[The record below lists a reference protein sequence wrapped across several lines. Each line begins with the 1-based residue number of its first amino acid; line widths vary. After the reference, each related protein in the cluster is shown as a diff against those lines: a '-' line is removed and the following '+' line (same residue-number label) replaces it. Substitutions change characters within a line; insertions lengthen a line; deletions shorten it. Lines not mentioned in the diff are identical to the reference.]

1 MGHSRAL
8 AIEHIKVKRNEVLL
22 ADVCGVC
29 LLAGAGE
36 GVALV
41 PTVIGLCKAC
51 ERGAAPERAR
61 ERERE
66 RERATDG
73 SKKWAQKAAQKVMQG
88 SMRVRAAAQ
97 SNRVV
102 VTSSSGRTSRAR
114 RAWHASLRC

>member
-36 GVALV
+36 RVALV

-66 RERATDG
+66 RESDRWKQEVG
-73 SKKWAQKAAQKVMQG
+73 SEGGAKGDARQYESK
-88 SMRVRAAAQ
+88 
-97 SNRVV
+97 
-102 VTSSSGRTSRAR
+102 SSSAEQQSSG
-114 RAWHASLRC
+114 HE